1 MKRTGLLQQ
10 AVMEEKRINLD
21 KRFGMKKGLSR
32 LDEVSIILPNYKPQ
46 EKQALFHKST
56 QRQKGIKGG
65 YGSGKTIPFI
75 AESIILAYVNRP
87 VPIVIS
93 YPTEDSALAVGL
105 PVMKQFCNDN
115 DIKYTF
121 IKDSGSFK
129 MEFGSGEKNKGEII
143 LIGQKFFKGVTVAA
157 VGFDEPFSQRKETFE
172 NLIARA
178 RSSKAA
184 RQEIFWA
191 GTPEPETMEWGF
203 EYFEQDHN
211 DKDLFTITISTY
223 ENKYLSEGYLKSLEN
238 TFDAKTKEVY
248 MMGKYLSL
256 SQGKVYYGFDR
267 QKNTLEIDDV
277 DHKLGTKKLELI
289 ELIISF
295 DFNVD
300 PMTAVEVFIDKK
312 TRNRYQLEEYL
323 IHSSNTDELCE
334 SILNNL
340 KSKYDINRLS
350 LIITGDASGKSK
362 KSASYGKSDF
372 MIIKDWFSRSGI
384 KYTFAVPNENP
395 PVRDRV
401 NYTNKL
407 FEQKRFFICKHCTW
421 SIRDRELVGWK
432 RSSANLDGFH
442 IDKTKKDLSHLSDA
456 GDYSLWNTRII
467 CDEEFTN
474 GEGVYMEERGRW

>member
-1 MKRTGLLQQ
+1 
-10 AVMEEKRINLD
+10 MEEKRINLD

-340 KSKYDINRLS
+340 KSKYDTNRLS

-467 CDEEFTN
+467 CDEEFTS